1 MKNEKN
7 LWYKKILKEKIEYF
21 FVFHSMKNA
30 VNLIS
35 DIKDF

>member
-1 MKNEKN
+1 MKKN

-21 FVFHSMKNA
+21 FVFHSMKNT